1 MEFIEPMMCQAVN
14 TKQLKLGH
22 WYDYFAELKI
32 DGWRAIVAKSGSEV
46 AIYSRTGKDRAGH
59 LPHLVNAFQKYL
71 PDGVYDGE
79 VVFMTPENGIVIE
92 GQFIPEMSF
101 NKTARI
107 MGSSEAVSLRK
118 QQAFAGQGSI
128 YFVMF
133 DILEDGDGGR
143 YFGTTMLTR
152 AKIVK
157 EIAEKVPYV
166 ITSPSWRFYGM
177 RDAVSG
183 RPVNYLD
190 VFIDVVANRLE
201 GLVLKNV
208 YGLYLPGK
216 RPSNNQYKIK
226 AEKFFDVVVSGY
238 TWAKEGKFEG
248 MIGALKFG
256 VYDDKQDFI
265 EIGQTSGMTD
275 IERFMWTQY
284 LTVKSD
290 QPQPLRVIEIKC
302 NDLTDKN
309 ETGYG
314 TPRHP
319 QYIRLRDDKNPQDCH
334 LSQFKI

>member
-1 MEFIEPMMCQAVN
+1 MAEFIEPMLCKAVN
-14 TKQLKLGH
+14 MTQFKIGN
-22 WYDYFAELKI
+22 WYDYIAQLKI
-32 DGWRAIVAKSGSEV
+32 DGWRAIVTKSGSDV

-79 VVFMTPENGIVIE
+79 VVFMNPENGVVVE
-92 GQFIPEMSF
+92 DQFIPDMSF

-107 MGSSEAVSLRK
+107 MGSTETVSLRK
-118 QQAFAGQGSI
+118 QNTLAGQGAI

-133 DILEDGDGGR
+133 DILEDGGGP
-143 YFGTTMLTR
+143 YLDSDMLTR
-152 AKIVK
+152 SKIVK
-157 EIAEKVPYV
+157 DVADHVPYV
-166 ITSPSWRFYGM
+166 ISAPMWEIYDM
-177 RDAVSG
+177 YNLLDAKTRHVELFNS
-183 RPVNYLD
+183 
-190 VFIDVVANRLE
+190 VVDNRLE

-208 YGLYLPGK
+208 YGKYVPGG

-248 MIGALKFG
+248 LIGALKFG
-256 VYDDKQDFI
+256 VYDDKFDFI
-265 EIGQTSGMTD
+265 EIGQTSGMND
-275 IERFMWTQY
+275 AERLMWTQY

-290 QPQPLRVIEIKC
+290 PPQRLRVIEIKC

-319 QYIRLRDDKNPQDCH
+319 QYVRLRDDKNPQDCL

>member
-1 MEFIEPMMCQAVN
+1 MDFIEPMLCKAVN
-14 TKQLKLGH
+14 MTQFKIGN
-22 WYDYFAELKI
+22 WYDYIAQLKI
-32 DGWRAIVAKSGSEV
+32 DGWRAIVTKSGSDV

-79 VVFMTPENGIVIE
+79 VVFMNPENGVVLE
-92 GQFIPEMSF
+92 DQFIPDMSF

-118 QQAFAGQGSI
+118 QQTFAGQGAI

-133 DILEDGDGGR
+133 DILEDGGGSHC
-143 YFGTTMLTR
+143 GTSMLTR
-152 AKIVK
+152 SKIVK
-157 EIAEKVPYV
+157 DVADHVPYV
-166 ITSPSWRFYGM
+166 ISAPMWEIYDMYDEQPRHVGLFNS
-177 RDAVSG
+177 
-183 RPVNYLD
+183 
-190 VFIDVVANRLE
+190 VVDNRLE

-208 YGLYLPGK
+208 HAKYVPGG

-248 MIGALKFG
+248 LIGALKFG
-256 VYDDKQDFI
+256 VFDEQSNFV

-275 IERFMWTQY
+275 TERIMWTRY
-284 LTVKSD
+284 LADT
-290 QPQPLRVIEIKC
+290 PPRLRVIEIKC

-319 QYIRLRDDKNPQDCH
+319 QYVRLRDDKKPQDCR

>member
-1 MEFIEPMMCQAVN
+1 MDFIEPMLCKSVN
-14 TKQLKLGH
+14 MTQFKIGN
-22 WYDYFAELKI
+22 WYDYLAQLKI
-32 DGWRAIVAKSGSEV
+32 DGWRAIVTKSGSDV
-46 AIYSRTGKDRAGH
+46 AVYSRTGKDRAGH

-79 VVFMTPENGIVIE
+79 VVFMNHENGVVLE
-92 GQFIPEMSF
+92 DQFIPDMSF

-118 QQAFAGQGSI
+118 QQTFAGQGAI

-133 DILEDGDGGR
+133 DILEDGAGPYLDSD
-143 YFGTTMLTR
+143 MLTR
-152 AKIVK
+152 SKIVNV
-157 EIAEKVPYV
+157 IAEHVPYV
-166 ITSPSWRFYGM
+166 ISAPMWEIYDM
-177 RDAVSG
+177 YNLLDAKTRHVELFNS
-183 RPVNYLD
+183 
-190 VFIDVVANRLE
+190 VVDNRLE

-208 YGLYLPGK
+208 YGKYVPGG

-248 MIGALKFG
+248 LIGALKFG
-256 VYDDKQDFI
+256 VYDDKFDFI
-265 EIGQTSGMTD
+265 EIGQTSGMNDT
-275 IERFMWTQY
+275 ERFMWTQY
-284 LTVKSD
+284 LTTKSD
-290 QPQPLRVIEIKC
+290 TPPRLRVIEIKC

-319 QYIRLRDDKNPQDCH
+319 QYVRLRDDKKPQDCQ

>member
-1 MEFIEPMMCQAVN
+1 MDFIEPMMCQSIN
-14 TKQLKLGH
+14 TKQLKFGN
-22 WYDYFAELKI
+22 WYGYFAELKI

-59 LPHLVNAFQKYL
+59 LPHLVNSFQKYL
-71 PDGVYDGE
+71 PDGIYDGE
-79 VVFMTPENGIVIE
+79 VVFMSPDNDVVIK
-92 GQFIPEMSF
+92 GQLIPEMSF

-118 QQAFAGQGSI
+118 QKDLAGQGSI

-133 DILEDGDGGR
+133 DILEDSGGS
-143 YFGTTMLTR
+143 YFGTSMLTR
-152 AKIVK
+152 SKIVK
-157 EIAEKVPYV
+157 EIAELVPYV
-166 ITSPSWRFYGM
+166 ITSPTWTLYDM
-177 RDAVSG
+177 RTGATEYDSLF
-183 RPVNYLD
+183 N
-190 VFIDVVANRLE
+190 DVVANRLE
-201 GLVLKNV
+201 GLVLKNAC
-208 YGLYLPGK
+208 GLYLPGK

-275 IERFMWTQY
+275 IERHMWTLY
-284 LTVKSD
+284 LSD
-290 QPQPLRVIEIKC
+290 APPRLRVIEIKC

-319 QYIRLRDDKNPQDCH
+319 QYIRLRDDKNPQDCL

>member
-14 TKQLKLGH
+14 TKQLKFGN

-79 VVFMTPENGIVIE
+79 VVFMTPENGIVIKD
-92 GQFIPEMSF
+92 QFIPEMSF

-118 QQAFAGQGSI
+118 QQTFAGQGSI

-133 DILEDGDGGR
+133 DILEDSVGSYSGVS
-143 YFGTTMLTR
+143 MLKR
-152 AKIVK
+152 SEIVK
-157 EIAEKVPYV
+157 DVAEQVPYV
-166 ITSPSWRFYGM
+166 ISSPSWRFYDM
-177 RDAVSG
+177 HTETA
-183 RPVNYLD
+183 NYLD
-190 VFIDVVANRLE
+190 VFNDVVANRLE

-216 RPSNNQYKIK
+216 RPSNNQYKVK

-248 MIGALKFG
+248 MIGALTFG

-275 IERFMWTQY
+275 PERLMWTQY

-302 NDLTDKN
+302 NDMTDKN

-319 QYIRLRDDKNPQDCH
+319 QYIRLRDDKKPHDCL

>member
-14 TKQLKLGH
+14 ANQFKSGN
-22 WYDYFAELKI
+22 WYDYIAELKI

-79 VVFMTPENGIVIE
+79 VVFMNPENGVVLE
-92 GQFIPEMSF
+92 DQFIPEMSF

-118 QQAFAGQGSI
+118 QQTFAGHGSI

-133 DILEDGDGGR
+133 DILEDS
-143 YFGTTMLTR
+143 FGTYLDSELIAR
-152 AKIVK
+152 SRIVR
-157 EIAEKVPYV
+157 EISEKVPYV
-166 ITSPSWRFYGM
+166 ISAPMWEIYDLLDSKTSHVELFDS
-177 RDAVSG
+177 
-183 RPVNYLD
+183 
-190 VFIDVVANRLE
+190 VVAHRLE

-208 YGLYLPGK
+208 YGKYVPGK

-248 MIGALKFG
+248 LIGALKFG
-256 VYDDKQDFI
+256 VYDDKQDFV

-275 IERFMWTQY
+275 AERIMWTRY
-284 LTVKSD
+284 LSD
-290 QPQPLRVIEIKC
+290 DRPGLRVIEIKC

-319 QYIRLRDDKNPQDCH
+319 QYIRLRDDKNPQDCL

>member
-1 MEFIEPMMCQAVN
+1 MDFIEPMLCKAVN
-14 TKQLKLGH
+14 MTQFKIGN
-22 WYDYFAELKI
+22 WYDYIAQLKI
-32 DGWRAIVAKSGSEV
+32 DGWRAIATKSGSDI

-79 VVFMTPENGIVIE
+79 VVFMNPENGVVLE
-92 GQFIPEMSF
+92 DQFIPDMSF

-118 QQAFAGQGSI
+118 QQTFAGQGAI

-133 DILEDGDGGR
+133 DILEDSGGP
-143 YFGTTMLTR
+143 YLDSGMLTR
-152 AKIVK
+152 SILVK
-157 EIAEKVPYV
+157 DIAEHVPYV
-166 ITSPSWRFYGM
+166 ISAPMWEIYDM
-177 RDAVSG
+177 YNLLDAKTRHVELFNS
-183 RPVNYLD
+183 
-190 VFIDVVANRLE
+190 VVDNRLE

-208 YGLYLPGK
+208 YGKYVPGG

-248 MIGALKFG
+248 LIGALKFG
-256 VYDDKQDFI
+256 VYDDKFDFI
-265 EIGQTSGMTD
+265 EIGQTSGMNDT
-275 IERFMWTQY
+275 ERLMWTQY
-284 LTVKSD
+284 LTTKSD
-290 QPQPLRVIEIKC
+290 TPPRLRVIEIKC

-319 QYIRLRDDKNPQDCH
+319 QYIRLRDDKKPQDCMIG
-334 LSQFKI
+334 QFKV

>member
-1 MEFIEPMMCQAVN
+1 MDFIEPMLCKAVN
-14 TKQLKLGH
+14 MTQFKIGN
-22 WYDYFAELKI
+22 WYDYIAQLKI
-32 DGWRAIVAKSGSEV
+32 DGWRAIVTKSGSDI

-79 VVFMTPENGIVIE
+79 VVFMNPENGVVLE
-92 GQFIPEMSF
+92 DQFIPDMSF

-107 MGSSEAVSLRK
+107 MGSTEAVSLRK
-118 QQAFAGQGSI
+118 QNTLAGQGAI

-133 DILEDGDGGR
+133 DILEDGGGP
-143 YFGTTMLTR
+143 YLDSDMLTR
-152 AKIVK
+152 SKIVK
-157 EIAEKVPYV
+157 DVADHVPYV
-166 ITSPSWRFYGM
+166 ISAPMWEIYDM
-177 RDAVSG
+177 YNLLDAKTRHVELFNS
-183 RPVNYLD
+183 
-190 VFIDVVANRLE
+190 VVDNRLE

-208 YGLYLPGK
+208 YGKYVPGG

-248 MIGALKFG
+248 LIGALKFG
-256 VYDDKQDFI
+256 VYDDKFDFI
-265 EIGQTSGMTD
+265 DIGQTSGMNDT
-275 IERFMWTQY
+275 ERFMWTQY
-284 LTVKSD
+284 LTTKSD
-290 QPQPLRVIEIKC
+290 TQPRLRVIEIKC

-319 QYIRLRDDKNPQDCH
+319 QYVRLRDDKKPQDCMIG
-334 LSQFKI
+334 QFKL

>member
-14 TKQLKLGH
+14 AKQFKIGN
-22 WYDYFAELKI
+22 WYDYIAELKI

-79 VVFMTPENGIVIE
+79 VVFMNPENGVVIGE
-92 GQFIPEMSF
+92 QYIPQMSF

-118 QQAFAGQGSI
+118 QQTFAGQGAI

-133 DILEDGDGGR
+133 DILEDS
-143 YFGTTMLTR
+143 FGTYLDSELIAR
-152 AKIVK
+152 SRIVR
-157 EIAEKVPYV
+157 EISEKVPYV
-166 ITSPSWRFYGM
+166 ISAPMWEIYDMYGAKTHQVELF
-177 RDAVSG
+177 DS
-183 RPVNYLD
+183 
-190 VFIDVVANRLE
+190 VVANRLE

-208 YGLYLPGK
+208 YGRYLPGK

-275 IERFMWTQY
+275 DDRFMWTQY

-290 QPQPLRVIEIKC
+290 QPQRLRVIEIKC

-319 QYIRLRDDKNPQDCH
+319 QYIRMRDDKKPHDCL

>member
-14 TKQLKLGH
+14 AEQFKIGN
-22 WYDYFAELKI
+22 WYDYIAELKI

-79 VVFMTPENGIVIE
+79 VVFMNPENGVVIGE
-92 GQFIPEMSF
+92 QYIPQMSF

-118 QQAFAGQGSI
+118 QQTFAGQGAI

-133 DILEDGDGGR
+133 DILEDS
-143 YFGTTMLTR
+143 FGTYLYSELIAR
-152 AKIVK
+152 SRIVR
-157 EIAEKVPYV
+157 EISEKVPYV
-166 ITSPSWRFYGM
+166 ISAPMWEIYDMYGAKTHQVELF
-177 RDAVSG
+177 DS
-183 RPVNYLD
+183 
-190 VFIDVVANRLE
+190 VVANRLE

-275 IERFMWTQY
+275 DERMWWTQL
-284 LTVKSD
+284 LTTPGTTYRD
-290 QPQPLRVIEIKC
+290 LQVIEIKC

-319 QYIRLRDDKNPQDCH
+319 QYIRMRDDKKPHDCL

>member
-1 MEFIEPMMCQAVN
+1 MEFIEPMMCQSAN
-14 TKQLKLGH
+14 TKELKLGN

-32 DGWRAIVAKSGSEV
+32 DGWRAIVVKNGSEV

-79 VVFMTPENGIVIE
+79 VVFMNPENGVVIK

-118 QQAFAGQGSI
+118 QQTLAGQGSI

-133 DILEDGDGGR
+133 DILEDSSGG
-143 YFGTTMLTR
+143 YFDTSMLQR
-152 AKIVK
+152 SKIVK
-157 EIAEKVPYV
+157 ELAEKVPYV
-166 ITSPSWRFYGM
+166 IASPTWNMYDMYTGKS
-177 RDAVSG
+177 
-183 RPVNYLD
+183 NYVPL
-190 VFIDVVANRLE
+190 FNGVVEHRLE

-208 YGLYLPGK
+208 HGLYLPGK

-275 IERFMWTQY
+275 DERFMWTQY

-319 QYIRLRDDKNPQDCH
+319 QYIRLRDDKKPHDCL

>member
-1 MEFIEPMMCQAVN
+1 MDFIEPMLCKAVN
-14 TKQLKLGH
+14 AKQFKIGN
-22 WYDYFAELKI
+22 WYDYIAELKI

-79 VVFMTPENGIVIE
+79 VVFMNPENGVVIGE
-92 GQFIPEMSF
+92 QFIPEMSF

-118 QQAFAGQGSI
+118 QQTFAGQGAI

-133 DILEDGDGGR
+133 DILEDSAGSYSGVS
-143 YFGTTMLTR
+143 MLKR
-152 AKIVK
+152 SEIVK
-157 EIAEKVPYV
+157 DVAEQVPYV
-166 ITSPSWRFYGM
+166 ISSPSWRFY
-177 RDAVSG
+177 DIYDVSG
-183 RPVNYLD
+183 RPVSYEGLFN
-190 VFIDVVANRLE
+190 DVVANRLE

-208 YGLYLPGK
+208 YAKYVPGG

-226 AEKFFDVVVSGY
+226 AEKFFDVVVCGY
-238 TWAKEGKFEG
+238 TMAKEGKFEG
-248 MIGALKFG
+248 LIGALKFG

-275 IERFMWTQY
+275 NERFMWTQY

-319 QYIRLRDDKNPQDCH
+319 QYVRLRDDKKPHDCL

>member
-1 MEFIEPMMCQAVN
+1 MEFIEPMLCKAVN
-14 TKQLKLGH
+14 MTQFKIGN
-22 WYDYFAELKI
+22 WYDYIAELKI

-79 VVFMTPENGIVIE
+79 VVFMNPDNGVVLE
-92 GQFIPEMSF
+92 DQFIPDMSF

-118 QQAFAGQGSI
+118 QQTFAGHGAI

-133 DILEDGDGGR
+133 DILEDGGGSHC
-143 YFGTTMLTR
+143 GTSMLTR
-152 AKIVK
+152 SKIVK
-157 EIAEKVPYV
+157 DVAEHVPYV
-166 ITSPSWRFYGM
+166 ISAPMWHIYDMYNLLDSKTRHVELFDSV
-177 RDAVSG
+177 VSH
-183 RPVNYLD
+183 
-190 VFIDVVANRLE
+190 RLE

-208 YGLYLPGK
+208 YGLYLPGM

-238 TWAKEGKFEG
+238 TWAKEGKFAG

-265 EIGQTSGMTD
+265 EIGQTSGMNDT
-275 IERFMWTQY
+275 ERFMWTQY
-284 LTVKSD
+284 LTTKSD
-290 QPQPLRVIEIKC
+290 TPPRLRVIEIKC

-319 QYIRLRDDKNPQDCH
+319 QYVRLRDDKKPHDCL

>member
-1 MEFIEPMMCQAVN
+1 MAEFIEPMMCQSVN
-14 TKQLKLGH
+14 TKQLKVGNWLN
-22 WYDYFAELKI
+22 YLAELKI

-59 LPHLVNAFQKYL
+59 LPHLVENFQKYL
-71 PDGVYDGE
+71 PDGIYDGE
-79 VVFMTPENGIVIE
+79 VVFMTPEHGTIIE

-118 QQAFAGQGSI
+118 QQTFAGQGAI

-133 DILEDGDGGR
+133 DILEDNGGG
-143 YFGTTMLTR
+143 YFGTSMLQR
-152 AKIVK
+152 SKIVK
-157 EIAEKVPYV
+157 EVADKVPYV
-166 ITSPSWRFYGM
+166 IASPSWYYSYGI
-177 RDAVSG
+177 
-183 RPVNYLD
+183 NYLN
-190 VFIDVVANRLE
+190 VFNAVVANKLE

-248 MIGALKFG
+248 LIGALKFG
-256 VYDDKQDFI
+256 VYDDKFDFI
-265 EIGQTSGMTD
+265 EIGQTSGMNDT
-275 IERFMWTQY
+275 ERFMWTQY
-284 LTVKSD
+284 WTTKSD
-290 QPQPLRVIEIKC
+290 TPPSLRVIEIKC

-319 QYIRLRDDKNPQDCH
+319 QYVRLRDDKKPQDCR